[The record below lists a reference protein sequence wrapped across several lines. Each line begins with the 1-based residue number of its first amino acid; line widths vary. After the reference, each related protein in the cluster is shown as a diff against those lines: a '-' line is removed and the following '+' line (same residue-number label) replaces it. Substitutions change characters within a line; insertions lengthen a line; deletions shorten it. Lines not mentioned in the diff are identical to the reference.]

1 MRITDVRALEILDS
15 RGFPTV
21 EAEVWVDGRFAGSA
35 QVPAGASRGSHEAME
50 LRDGGD
56 RWMGKGVRKA
66 VENIRSVIAP
76 AIKGME
82 ADTPQIDSILH
93 ELDGTPDK
101 SRLGANATLAVSL
114 AVGRAVSASRNIP
127 LYRYVMELTGVQRP
141 TIPTPMVNMIS
152 GGLHASWNL
161 DIQDFL
167 IIPLRSGS
175 LKDALEDVGA
185 VYHTLRN
192 LLAKRGFSTLLAD
205 EGGFSPACKS
215 SWEVLEILLEAVEE
229 CGLEVGKDVAPALDI
244 AATHIYEQG
253 KYVLRKEGLVL
264 TSEEMVGY
272 LVELCGRYGVV
283 SLEDGCAEDDL
294 YGWLILTERL
304 GGKVQL
310 VGDDLFT
317 TSLARLRMGAERQ
330 LANSALI
337 KPNQVGTLTETI
349 NAIKLCRELGY
360 TPIVSAR
367 SGDTE
372 DNFIADLAVGSGV
385 SQIKIGSIARSERTS
400 KYNRLLRIED
410 ELAGSAA
417 YLGGEVLRR
426 GYNPVG

>member
-1 MRITDVRALEILDS
+1 
-15 RGFPTV
+15 
-21 EAEVWVDGRFAGSA
+21 
-35 QVPAGASRGSHEAME
+35 
-50 LRDGGD
+50 
-56 RWMGKGVRKA
+56 
-66 VENIRSVIAP
+66 
-76 AIKGME
+76 
-82 ADTPQIDSILH
+82 
-93 ELDGTPDK
+93 
-101 SRLGANATLAVSL
+101 
-114 AVGRAVSASRNIP
+114 
-127 LYRYVMELTGVQRP
+127 
-141 TIPTPMVNMIS
+141 
-152 GGLHASWNL
+152 
-161 DIQDFL
+161 
-167 IIPLRSGS
+167 
-175 LKDALEDVGA
+175 
-185 VYHTLRN
+185 
-192 LLAKRGFSTLLAD
+192 
-205 EGGFSPACKS
+205 
-215 SWEVLEILLEAVEE
+215 
-229 CGLEVGKDVAPALDI
+229 
-244 AATHIYEQG
+244 
-253 KYVLRKEGLVL
+253 
-264 TSEEMVGY
+264 
-272 LVELCGRYGVV
+272 VV